1 MFRNMLAQGTATLPY
16 PSEAVAA
23 ALASPSHE
31 WSVGLDGDGKQL
43 MAKVGV
49 VMAGIPV
56 YRHVRLQVGTAPELL
71 REDRIMLPVRWET
84 RGGPPIFPKMEGT
97 LHVEPEGPQCTR
109 ITLNATYDPPLG
121 RLGALIDRGLM
132 HRLATMTMA
141 DFVTRLARAVGEELD
156 AHRGVR
162 PPTEK

>member
-1 MFRNMLAQGTATLPY
+1 MLAQGTATVPH
-16 PSEAVAA
+16 PSQAVAS

-49 VMAGIPV
+49 VVAGIPV
-56 YRHVRLQVGTAPELL
+56 YRHVRLEVGSAPELL
-71 REDRIMLPVRWET
+71 GDDRIMLPVRWET
-84 RGGPPIFPKMEGT
+84 TGGPPIFPKMEGT
-97 LHVEPEGPQCTR
+97 LHVEPAGPHETR

-132 HRLATMTMA
+132 HRLANMTMA
-141 DFVTRLARAVGEELD
+141 DFVARLARRLGEALD
-156 AHRGVR
+156 AHGTAR
-162 PPTEK
+162 PTTAV

>member
-1 MFRNMLAQGTATLPY
+1 MLAQGTATLPY
-16 PSEAVAA
+16 PSDAVTA

-31 WSVGLDGDGKQL
+31 WSVGLDGDGQKL

-49 VMAGIPV
+49 KVAGIPV
-56 YRHVRLQVGTAPELL
+56 YKRVRLRVGAAPELL
-71 REDRIMLPVRWET
+71 HDDRIMLPVSWET
-84 RGGPPIFPKMEGT
+84 TGGPPVFPRMEGT
-97 LHVEPEGPQCTR
+97 LHVEPTGDGQTR

-141 DFVTRLARAVGEELD
+141 DFVTRLALAVGEEMEL
-156 AHRGVR
+156 HS
-162 PPTEK
+162 KL